1 MKRKK
6 TLAIIG
12 ILFII
17 IFSVVLYMKSQSI
30 HVRSKDGEWEAYYR
44 REFQDPKGTW
54 SGYLYYRGKNNVTKA
69 SAIFMVNEKLY
80 AGNDVFDKNINYTPS
95 FLEKFAF
102 GGRPKIVFS
111 FATFGSKLTSSDKC
125 ELILKWKVNE
135 NIYED
140 TFVFE

>member
-6 TLAIIG
+6 TLVIIG

-17 IFSVVLYMKSQSI
+17 ILSVVLYMKSQSI
-30 HVRSKDGEWEAYYR
+30 HVRSKDGEWEVYYR

-95 FLEKFAF
+95 FLEKLAF
-102 GGRPKIVFS
+102 GGRPRIVFS

>member
-6 TLAIIG
+6 TLIIIG
-12 ILFII
+12 ILIII
-17 IFSVVLYMKSQSI
+17 IFSIVLYMRSQSI

-80 AGNDVFDKNINYTPS
+80 TGNDGFDKNIL
-95 FLEKFAF
+95 FLN
-102 GGRPKIVFS
+102 
-111 FATFGSKLTSSDKC
+111 SSC
-125 ELILKWKVNE
+125 VL
-135 NIYED
+135 
-140 TFVFE
+140 